1 MHALPETQAIQ
12 LELDGS
18 WLQVRFNQPERR
30 NCLSP
35 QLAGEL
41 RAIFEALPHRPD
53 IRGVSLRGN
62 GGVFC
67 AGGDLKEFR
76 RINEAGEEA
85 HSQAIEMSREIAQI
99 LRLIAE
105 APQLTVALLEGA
117 AMAGGFGV
125 ACATDIVVATADCR
139 FALTETRIGIPPA
152 QIAPYVIPRVGL
164 SRGRH
169 LLLLGAN
176 FVGSEAA
183 AMGIV
188 DQLVKTADQ
197 LDNAEAGIRKELQL
211 AAPGAVAATKK
222 VIRLHSGIAMDPFID
237 AAAGLFA
244 DCLVSTEGRE
254 GFSSFLEKTT
264 PSWRQS

>member
-1 MHALPETQAIQ
+1 MKTLPETQA
-12 LELDGS
+12 LELTQDGS
-18 WLQVRFNQPERR
+18 WLRIRFNQPERR

-35 QLAGEL
+35 LLASEL
-41 RAIFEALPHRPD
+41 RDVFTVLPQRPD

-76 RINEAGEEA
+76 RINEAGEHA
-85 HSQAIEMSREIAQI
+85 HAQAVDMSRDIARI

-125 ACATDIVVATADCR
+125 ACAADIVVATADCR
-139 FALTETRIGIPPA
+139 FALTETRIGITPA

-164 SRGRH
+164 SRGRR

-176 FVGSEAA
+176 FVGRDAA
-183 AMGIV
+183 EMGIV
-188 DQLVKTADQ
+188 DQLVESADG
-197 LDNAEAGIRKELQL
+197 LDAAENQIRTELQL

-222 VIRLHSGIAMDPFID
+222 VIRLHSGIEIESFIES
-237 AAAGLFA
+237 AAGLFA
-244 DCLVSTEGRE
+244 DCLVSPEGQE
-254 GFSSFLEKTT
+254 GFASFLEKTT
-264 PSWRQS
+264 PSWRQA